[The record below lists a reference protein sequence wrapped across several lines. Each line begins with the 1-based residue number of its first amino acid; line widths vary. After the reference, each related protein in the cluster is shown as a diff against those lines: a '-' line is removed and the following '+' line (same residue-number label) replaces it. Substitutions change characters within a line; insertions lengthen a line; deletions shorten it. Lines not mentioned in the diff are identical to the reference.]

1 MKARYE
7 PIVWNESLMTGVA
20 SIDEQ
25 HQILV
30 SMLNEANY
38 RLSESS
44 SREVLEEIVHDLM
57 SYALYH
63 FDNEEEMMVEKAYT
77 PEEKEAHFREHRNFS
92 AMVAGLQQDLKQG
105 KLIPREE
112 LLAFLNGW
120 LIDHIL
126 NTDMRFARF
135 LDQAGA

>member
-20 SIDEQ
+20 SIDEE
-25 HQILV
+25 HRILV
-30 SMLNEANY
+30 GMLNEANY

-63 FDNEEEMMVEKAYT
+63 FDNEEEMMVEKAYA
-77 PEEKEAHFREHRNFS
+77 PEEKEAHFREHRSFS
-92 AMVAGLQQDLKQG
+92 AKVAGLQQDLKQG
-105 KLIPREE
+105 KLIAREE

-135 LDQAGA
+135 LDQDGA